1 MFPGGLDWHVSDVL
15 LPLKRNS
22 LVKAVLGLRS
32 RGTGVPAP
40 ALGSAW
46 EWQLVEWERPDT
58 SPLSEATLVKA
69 LLVLGVIPLGVL
81 AYTE

>member
-58 SPLSEATLVKA
+58 SPLSGAKKA
-69 LLVLGVIPLGVL
+69 VLVLGVIPLGGL

>member
-1 MFPGGLDWHVSDVL
+1 
-15 LPLKRNS
+15 
-22 LVKAVLGLRS
+22 VKAVLGLRS
-32 RGTGVPAP
+32 Q
-40 ALGSAW
+40 
-46 EWQLVEWERPDT
+46 WQLVEWERPDT